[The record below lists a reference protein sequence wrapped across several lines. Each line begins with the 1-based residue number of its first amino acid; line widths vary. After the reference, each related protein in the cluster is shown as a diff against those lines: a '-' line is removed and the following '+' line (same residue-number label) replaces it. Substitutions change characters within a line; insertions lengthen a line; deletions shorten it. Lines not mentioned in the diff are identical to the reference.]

1 MGQKCC
7 ICSGPPAVL
16 ENVDRMLRNKTPMSR
31 IAALAGCS
39 KSAVGR
45 HSLACL
51 PKKTLQ
57 EHGAALHRRR
67 LVVQQ
72 GNPPIY
78 HLAFSG
84 RSLAEHQ
91 LDFDRDLF
99 LVVSY
104 GNKGGS
110 SPKMLTHEEAQALTE
125 KMEASNKAAKE
136 NAEENKDSQRTF
148 DSPAP
153 EIIAPGEQVT
163 DS

>member
-67 LVVQQ
+67 LIIQD
-72 GNPPIY
+72 GNPPQY
-78 HLAFSG
+78 HVLASG
-84 RSLAEHQ
+84 RSLEPHE
-91 LDFDRDLF
+91 LDYEKDLF
-99 LVVSY
+99 VVLRY
-104 GNKGGS
+104 GSKGGP
-110 SPKMLTHEEAQALTE
+110 SPAMLTRDQAKALAD
-125 KMEASNKAAKE
+125 KMAN
-136 NAEENKDSQRTF
+136 ENK
-148 DSPAP
+148 PAT
-153 EIIAPGEQVT
+153 EDAAEAKT
-163 DS
+163 E